1 MPKTRFEKI
10 VKLTQDNNSLLQ
22 FDRVQ
27 HLDHILQYQ
36 AVSSRQSHSQ
46 ATAARRGGGGSA
58 QWRWRQQV
66 LYPTKQRSLHKE
78 KDTELFKA
86 DYKVLC

>member
-1 MPKTRFEKI
+1 MTIYYNTKQSVATKVIAKPPQLA
-10 VKLTQDNNSLLQ
+10 VAAAA
-22 FDRVQ
+22 VAAAAPPP
-27 HLDHILQYQ
+27 LD
-36 AVSSRQSHSQ
+36 
-46 ATAARRGGGGSA
+46 GSA